1 MKKLIVIV
9 PSNLRNNDDIC
20 RLMETQVVNE
30 NVYVIFIN
38 QSDDKTSLMEFFR
51 NRLCVIDEIFT
62 QGVVPLSIARNI
74 GLDYLY
80 KKKNI
85 TPDSL
90 VMFVD
95 DDAWFPSETINY
107 LLHEDI
113 KGISLKT
120 IDPIQ
125 NKSFKKV
132 KKRKGEITGY
142 HLIRDIVSICLVIP
156 YEYLA
161 SKPYFN
167 TRLGLGNNISQG
179 EESLFIYELHKKGF
193 PIYYDEHLIYHPY
206 KRTFNMKN
214 YYSMSYFWSLGL
226 FHISKMFLIPT
237 IMYLGKYTVALLL
250 IVKDRRYGTI
260 SKNVWI
266 GFWNGMKDTENIL
279 EVKNGKNINSK
290 TS

>member
-9 PSNLRNNDDIC
+9 PSNLKNSNDIC
-20 RLMETQVVNE
+20 RLMRTLDVNE
-30 NVYVIFIN
+30 NIYVIFIN
-38 QSDDKTSLMEFFR
+38 QSNDKKPLTEVFK

-62 QGVVPLSIARNI
+62 QGVVPLSIARNL
-74 GLDYLY
+74 GLDHLY
-80 KKKNI
+80 EKKNI
-85 TPDSL
+85 TQNSL

-95 DDAWFPSETINY
+95 DDAWFPLETINY
-107 LLHEDI
+107 LLNKDV

-120 IDPIQ
+120 VDPIQ

-132 KKRKGEITGY
+132 KKRKGEVRGY

-156 YEYLA
+156 YEYL
-161 SKPYFN
+161 SNKPYFN

-193 PIYYDEHLIYHPY
+193 RIYYDEHLIYHPY

-226 FHISKMFLIPT
+226 FHISKMFLMPT
-237 IMYLGKYTVALLL
+237 IMYLVKYTIALIL
-250 IVKDRRYGTI
+250 IVKDKRYITI
-260 SKNVWI
+260 SKNVWA
-266 GFWNGMKDTENIL
+266 GFLDGMKDTENIL
-279 EVKNGKNINSK
+279 EANNGKSINSK
-290 TS
+290 TC